1 MRHIDI
7 DKENFTN
14 FPEYFINSI
23 QEQLDAKCSID
34 TDCNDP
40 TSANY
45 IYYLLSKTTVEK
57 LVSISLKEMDELIKE
72 IKKIPGWSWLGEK
85 NSNNSKIRE
94 SCDTCKYKD
103 TCNTR
108 KAYKI
113 HDNLKTIFDEKYNTW
128 IKPRTKTDPYKFI
141 KTLNIK
147 ACPYCNLEYAQV
159 TTFPRTNVPDK
170 ENNKNNKYIHPALD
184 HFYPKAIYPFFALS
198 LNNLVPSCTTC
209 NSSIKGDDD
218 SIKSYKEIIHPYD
231 EEGINYSDCIKY
243 IFLYLPDGAINK
255 LFEEYGDE
263 KIKKFFEENDEEKI
277 QEYLEKNGKE
287 PIVKFLKEY
296 GNGLKGEKIKL
307 NKPFED
313 DAIKISIKCIPGT
326 ITYSS
331 QNNLNRRSNENIT
344 EDEISKYIRA
354 KKMFDYFAI
363 GPRLE
368 QGHNDYIREIA
379 IKAIEYTPEYL
390 EYLKSRG
397 YLGSKALRLFFG
409 NYIDPKFFN
418 LRPLSKITHDIIEQ
432 LQPKYLE
439 ELDEENTP

>member
-85 NSNNSKIRE
+85 NSNNSQIRE

-243 IFLYLPDGAINK
+243 IFMDVSQSVIDVFLQKYGKKLEESKSELFFTLKENTNMLIEGVPIKMKYTNK
-255 LFEEYGDE
+255 VNFEEDC
-263 KIKKFFEENDEEKI
+263 
-277 QEYLEKNGKE
+277 KNT
-287 PIVKFLKEY
+287 
-296 GNGLKGEKIKL
+296 
-307 NKPFED
+307 D
-313 DAIKISIKCIPGT
+313 M
-326 ITYSS
+326 
-331 QNNLNRRSNENIT
+331 T
-344 EDEISKYIRA
+344 EDEINKYQRA

-363 GPRLE
+363 KPRLE
-368 QGHNDYIREIA
+368 QGHSDYIREIA
-379 IKAIEYTPEYL
+379 IKAIEYPD
-390 EYLKSRG
+390 EYLKQLQDRG
-397 YLGSKALRLFFG
+397 YSKPQSVRLLFG
-409 NYIDPKFFN
+409 NYIEPEDFN
-418 LRPLSKITHDIIEQ
+418 LRPLSKITHDVIEQ
-432 LQPKYLE
+432 IRPDILKMLE
-439 ELDEENTP
+439 ENQS